1 MRRRQFIGL
10 VGAAWLGVP
19 LRTWVHAQE
28 AKIPIVAFLGLAPA
42 SGYTGRLDGIRTGLR
57 EFGFVEG
64 KNFAFE
70 FRWGETR
77 EQLRELA
84 IQLIRLDP
92 AVVMASGNSAA
103 LAVKR
108 EVAATAVPMVFAVAD
123 DPVRLG
129 LVESFNKPGGNA
141 TGVSLI
147 SGALGAKRIELL
159 QQVKPVTNLIAILVN
174 PDNPAESNQRDEQ
187 TKALAIGQ
195 KLLVLR
201 AATDGELEAA
211 FARAVQEKATAILV
225 NPDAFFTARRV
236 KIIGLAA
243 QHKLPAIYA
252 WREFAE
258 DGGLMSYGINLSEAY
273 RQNGIYVGRIL
284 RGVKPADLP
293 VIQPTK
299 IELIINLTTAKS
311 LGIEVSVK
319 LLALADAVIE

>member
-10 VGAAWLGVP
+10 VGAAGLGVP

-108 EVAATAVPMVFAVAD
+108 EVAATAVPMVFAL
-123 DPVRLG
+123 RSQSG
-129 LVESFNKPGGNA
+129 TFQTSGGV
-141 TGVSLI
+141 GS
-147 SGALGAKRIELL
+147 K
-159 QQVKPVTNLIAILVN
+159 IAIG
-174 PDNPAESNQRDEQ
+174 SNSRNCSNRFAVFRR
-187 TKALAIGQ
+187 ALYI
-195 KLLVLR
+195 
-201 AATDGELEAA
+201 AAVV
-211 FARAVQEKATAILV
+211 R
-225 NPDAFFTARRV
+225 
-236 KIIGLAA
+236 
-243 QHKLPAIYA
+243 H
-252 WREFAE
+252 
-258 DGGLMSYGINLSEAY
+258 
-273 RQNGIYVGRIL
+273 
-284 RGVKPADLP
+284 
-293 VIQPTK
+293 
-299 IELIINLTTAKS
+299 
-311 LGIEVSVK
+311 
-319 LLALADAVIE
+319 